1 MADEIAYIGIGSN
14 LGDRQA
20 LCHRAIET
28 IGDLPDT
35 TVTATSSFYESE
47 PLELPSQ
54 NWFINCVVGIKTEL
68 HPEELLSACQNIE
81 TLMGRKR
88 TIRYGP
94 RTIDLDIL
102 FFGHTVLNS
111 RRLVLPHPKL
121 HLRRFVLMPLSE
133 IAPSLN
139 HPVYHQ
145 TVADLLRKV
154 PDQHRI
160 RRDTG
165 SHLALLL

>member
-1 MADEIAYIGIGSN
+1 MAHELAYIGIGSN
-14 LGDRQA
+14 LGDRKA
-20 LCHRAIET
+20 LCHRAIES
-28 IGDLPDT
+28 IGDFRGT

-54 NWFINCVVGIKTEL
+54 NWFINCVIGIKTEL
-68 HPEELLSACQNIE
+68 LPEELLSACQEVE

-88 TIRYGP
+88 TVRYGP

-111 RRLVLPHPKL
+111 SRLVLPHPKL

-145 TVADLLRKV
+145 TVANLLTRVSDK
-154 PDQHRI
+154 HRI
-160 RRDTG
+160 RRDTS